1 MATAAKET
9 SMERKRIRISS
20 KRQVT
25 IPQRYFDRLGFGQEA
40 ECILRGDE
48 LILRP
53 IAAQSDGAF
62 SEQILADL
70 IAQGY
75 SGEDLL
81 ARFKAAQKKVR
92 PAVMHMIEEADAL
105 ATSDQRGPS
114 LDDLLGEDR
123 PDV

>member
-9 SMERKRIRISS
+9 HMERKLIRISS

-48 LILRP
+48 LIIRP
-53 IAAQSDGAF
+53 IATQNDGAF

-75 SGEDLL
+75 NGEELL
-81 ARFKAAQKKVR
+81 ERFKAARKKVR
-92 PAVMHMIEEADAL
+92 PAVMRMIEESDAL
-105 ATSDQRGPS
+105 AASHQKGPS
-114 LDDLLGEDR
+114 LDDLFGEE
-123 PDV
+123 

>member
-1 MATAAKET
+1 MTPVAKET
-9 SMERKRIRISS
+9 PMERKLIRISS

-40 ECILRGDE
+40 ECILHGDE

-53 IAAQSDGAF
+53 IASQSDGAF

-81 ARFKAAQKKVR
+81 RRFKAAQKKVR
-92 PAVMHMIEEADAL
+92 PAVVRMMEEADAL
-105 ATSDQRGPS
+105 ATSNHQGPS
-114 LDDLLGEDR
+114 LDELFGED
-123 PDV
+123 

>member
-1 MATAAKET
+1 MATAAKEKP
-9 SMERKRIRISS
+9 MERKLIRISS

-40 ECILRGDE
+40 ECLLRGNE

-53 IAAQSDGAF
+53 IASQSDGAF

-75 SGEDLL
+75 SGEALL
-81 ARFKAAQKKVR
+81 ERFKAEQKKIR
-92 PAVMHMIEEADAL
+92 PAVMRMIEDADAL
-105 ATSDQRGPS
+105 AASDQKDPS
-114 LDDLLGEDR
+114 LDDLFGEA
-123 PDV
+123 

>member
-1 MATAAKET
+1 MATVAKET
-9 SMERKRIRISS
+9 PMERKLIRISS

-81 ARFKAAQKKVR
+81 VRFKAAQKQVR
-92 PAVMHMIEEADAL
+92 PAVMRMIEAADAL
-105 ATSDQRGPS
+105 AASDQQGPS
-114 LDDLLGEDR
+114 LDELFGEDC

>member
-1 MATAAKET
+1 MAIAAKET
-9 SMERKRIRISS
+9 HMERKLIRISS

-48 LILRP
+48 LIIRP
-53 IAAQSDGAF
+53 IATQSDGAF

-75 SGEDLL
+75 SGEELL
-81 ARFKAAQKKVR
+81 ERFKAAQKKVR
-92 PAVMHMIEEADAL
+92 PAVMRMIEEADAL
-105 ATSDQRGPS
+105 AASHQKGPS
-114 LDDLLGEDR
+114 LDDLFGEE
-123 PDV
+123 

>member
-114 LDDLLGEDR
+114 WL
-123 PDV
+123 